1 MGSNIDIAIKQAPHS
16 KEYGEFKD
24 FKDEFSLLESLE
36 PHLNLVGMIGSCETG
51 LNQYN
56 KRTWLLLEFC
66 QHGDMKTY
74 LVKNKAKILD
84 TSNEDV
90 FN

>member
-1 MGSNIDIAIKQAPHS
+1 MVIS
-16 KEYGEFKD
+16 KKI
-24 FKDEFSLLESLE
+24 
-36 PHLNLVGMIGSCETG
+36 LNHQRKKTG